1 MLSSSKMVSQNS
13 FWLTIL
19 YPVPLDNVRMTV
31 SVCSAVPSPSVVVDD
46 DKAKDAAGCDV
57 LIVVGNGQRMDRVA
71 AQGVPRAANEG

>member
-1 MLSSSKMVSQNS
+1 MLSSSKMVNKTS
-13 FWLTIL
+13 FWSPTL
-19 YPVPLDNVRMTV
+19 YPVLLDSVRMTV

-46 DKAKDAAGCDV
+46 AEAKDAAGCDV